1 MFNLIN
7 KIQSI
12 SIQSPNM
19 SDEEP
24 MDDEQLDA
32 IIKDLTDSADK
43 LQTIL
48 DEIDGK
54 KPNQVIRVWLN
65 WLHQRF

>member
-1 MFNLIN
+1 
-7 KIQSI
+7 
-12 SIQSPNM
+12 M

-54 KPNQVIRVWLN
+54 KPNQVIRV
-65 WLHQRF
+65 